1 MYNKQRGVIKVYTNV
16 TVERVEIQLDD
27 NVPECMDGIIR
38 IGSVIVYL
46 PKNILKNHQELV
58 DNLDFYTEEEIINS
72 VAQRLN
78 IDKDF
83 IEIIA

>member
-1 MYNKQRGVIKVYTNV
+1 VIKVSTNIAV
-16 TVERVEIQLDD
+16 KRVEVRLDD

-38 IGSVIVYL
+38 IGSAIVYFSD
-46 PKNILKNHQELV
+46 NTSKNHQELV
-58 DNLDFYTEEEIINS
+58 DNVEFDTEEEIANS

-78 IDKDF
+78 LNKDL